1 MICAMSMSFGPCS
14 GDHLTGRDEST
25 YLGNW
30 HNLLRCQVA
39 PGDGPDRLADVIGKL
54 TGQDSRFHVEG
65 GSWTS
70 DLSWV
75 AATTRC

>member
-1 MICAMSMSFGPCS
+1 
-14 GDHLTGRDEST
+14 
-25 YLGNW
+25 
-30 HNLLRCQVA
+30 VA

-54 TGQDSRFHVEG
+54 TGQYSRFHVEG